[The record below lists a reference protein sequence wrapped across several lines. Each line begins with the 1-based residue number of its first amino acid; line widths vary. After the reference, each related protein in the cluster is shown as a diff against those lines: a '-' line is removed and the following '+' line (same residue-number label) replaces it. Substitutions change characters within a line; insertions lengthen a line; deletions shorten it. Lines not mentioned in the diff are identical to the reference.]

1 MWSYVLSD
9 LNWAHFLTLN
19 IKKYYIKKVPV
30 YCRSNDRKQFYIHL
44 LRYFWYWLVIRSDKS
59 KYIWITWWFVCRI
72 PSSKPV
78 YACKC
83 RSLHDRLSY
92 ENESDDDDNWCFIDN
107 FKIVDSLNQ
116 SSKWFSLSLQRF
128 FLLRNMRREVV
139 MGPVQKTEYSFKWQI
154 FRIFSNLESKDKD
167 AYRVKRIP

>member
-78 YACKC
+78 YACIRYKSGHSKF
-83 RSLHDRLSY
+83 RSAMLCQNVSY
-92 ENESDDDDNWCFIDN
+92 ENQLNWVVRSN
-107 FKIVDSLNQ
+107 GEG
-116 SSKWFSLSLQRF
+116 F
-128 FLLRNMRREVV
+128 FLRHYYFPQKPSNSTAIFCSNAIRR
-139 MGPVQKTEYSFKWQI
+139 KKICHLASALFLALLY
-154 FRIFSNLESKDKD
+154 
-167 AYRVKRIP
+167 